1 MFVSITRVILLQ
13 HAHVVFLL
21 VYLDTLLCVLVV
33 THFGM
38 KFICILRWC
47 YKVFLTVCTGP
58 FERT

>member
-38 KFICILRWC
+38 KFIL
-47 YKVFLTVCTGP
+47 YMEVVVL
-58 FERT
+58 